1 MSNWTHVAAIFRVDN
16 LGSLCEQE
24 PLDFDKI
31 FGKECLY
38 HSSQDL
44 WDEAEKHPE
53 EFLPMG
59 SEGSLHK
66 SVWKNPDLSCM
77 ASYTISVFGDLRD
90 HDSPDEI
97 IEWFNKTCEKL
108 WIRQAVVTVDN
119 EWYGSRTLNY
129 KEDS

>member
-1 MSNWTHVAAIFRVDN
+1 MSNWTHVAAIFRVDHF
-16 LGSLCEQE
+16 GFPHEE

-66 SVWKNPDLSCM
+66 SVWENPDHGCI
-77 ASYTISVFGDLRD
+77 AAYTVSVFGDLRD
-90 HDSPDEI
+90 HDSLDDI